1 MKALKSWKTL
11 RGTLEGVGLPPAMET
26 ALRWVERHP
35 RTVVTG
41 ALVVAMAVL
50 LAQSPQ
56 KPLAELDA
64 YNGETPLFV

>member
-1 MKALKSWKTL
+1 MEPLKSWKML
-11 RGTLEGVGLPPAMET
+11 RAAVKEVRLPPGVET
-26 ALRWVERHP
+26 ALRWVESHP

-56 KPLAELDA
+56 KSLAEPDA
-64 YNGETPLFV
+64 YNGENPLFV